1 MNLPAYVFLAIYN
14 VLSLLVSHLSIFSE
28 GCCKCTTD
36 WISEVALLLN
46 TLFSIYTMYITLRG
60 CGGKGTSWKSRILE
74 CFACPE
80 HSVI

>member
-28 GCCKCTTD
+28 GCCKCATN

-46 TLFSIYTMYITLRG
+46 TLFSMYTMYITLEG
-60 CGGKGTSWKSRILE
+60 HFLE
-74 CFACPE
+74 KQDIGVFCLP
-80 HSVI
+80 